1 MKKPKQK
8 TFSFTIGMETN
19 LWESAGQVS
28 VKYAHRKSRPDGE
41 LLGKSSWIDYTN
53 PEAQQYWAEQYQY
66 DKFIVSRDHKQETYV
81 N

>member
-1 MKKPKQK
+1 
-8 TFSFTIGMETN
+8 
-19 LWESAGQVS
+19 VD
-28 VKYAHRKSRPDGE
+28 YAHRKSRPYGE

-66 DKFIVSRDHKQETYV
+66 DRFIVSRDHKQETYV